1 MQHPQASAV
10 SSAHWDALDR
20 LPEVVE
26 PAHAVAAVLVPL
38 YLDVNE
44 SVRLIMTKRPDNMR
58 THPGD
63 VVFPGGRIEA
73 GESVIDAAI
82 REATEEV
89 ALPRSAVTVIG
100 GLTPITTRD
109 PNNLIVPVVA
119 KVERPDVLVPQP
131 EEVELILEP
140 TIDEL
145 LDDSR
150 WHVSEWF
157 GYNLWF
163 FDFPEATLWGA
174 TAFMVRELLE
184 LVRSDEDSAAT
195 EVER

>member
-1 MQHPQASAV
+1 MQHPRAADV
-10 SSAHWDALDR
+10 SNAHWDALDR
-20 LPEVVE
+20 LAPVLEPER
-26 PAHAVAAVLVPL
+26 AVAAVLVPL
-38 YLDVNE
+38 YLDVHE

-63 VVFPGGRIEA
+63 VVFPGGRMEP
-73 GESVIDAAI
+73 GESAIDAAI

-89 ALPRSAVTVIG
+89 ALPSEAVSVIG
-100 GLTPITTRD
+100 GLSPISTRD

-119 KVERPDVLVPQP
+119 KVERPNVLIPQP
-131 EEVELILEP
+131 EEVDVILEP
-140 TIDEL
+140 TVDEL
-145 LDDSR
+145 LDESR

-174 TAFMVRELLE
+174 TAFMVRELLS
-184 LVRSDEDSAAT
+184 LLRSDPA
-195 EVER
+195 